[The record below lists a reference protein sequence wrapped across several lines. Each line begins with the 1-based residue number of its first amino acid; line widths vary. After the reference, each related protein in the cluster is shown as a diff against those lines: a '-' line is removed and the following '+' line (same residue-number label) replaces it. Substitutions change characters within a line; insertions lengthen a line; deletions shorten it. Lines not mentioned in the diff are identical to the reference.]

1 VTDSYLYPEQIDR
14 LLNWPFG
21 TAARLARRNR
31 LPHYLLPDGSIRLRW
46 EEIEPL
52 VQRVP
57 LPEQQEVAHVAS

>member
-1 VTDSYLYPEQIDR
+1 MTDSLVYPEQIDR
-14 LLNWPFG
+14 RFSWPFG

-31 LPHYLLPDGSIRLRW
+31 LPHYLLPDGSIRLKW

-57 LPEQQEVAHVAS
+57 LLKQQEAASCE